1 MGDQHVRAVPD
12 AESLQQFSRALL
24 DDIEALDQLLREGRL
39 EQGVTRIGLEQEL
52 FLIDAAGR
60 PAPVGPEVL
69 ATLCD
74 PAFSTEIGR
83 FNLELN
89 VDPIV
94 FGEGALASL
103 ETTLR
108 EALARARAAA
118 RVHGADV
125 VLAGILP
132 SIALADLTRDGLTPS
147 PRYRALDERLVALAG
162 GAIRTGIQGDDELQV
177 ELDTVMLE
185 ACNTSIQVHLQVD
198 PDRLVAAYN
207 LAQLATAPVLAAAV
221 NSPLLLQRR
230 LWHETRIPTFE
241 QSVDARS
248 GADRARGSWQRVHF
262 GDDWVRG
269 DILEVYRDQ
278 VARHQVV
285 LVGETGESSRDLLA
299 RGEVPRL
306 RALALHNGTLYRWNR
321 LCYGVTDG
329 VPHLRIEHRPLP
341 SGPTLRDEI
350 ANVAFWLGLVLG
362 LEAEIG
368 DPSAHLAFA
377 DVRTNFHAAAHH
389 GLGAELR
396 WLDGEA
402 VPARRLILDSLLPT
416 AERGLRRAGVHED
429 EITRAL
435 DVIAAR
441 AESGV
446 TGASWTRDAWK
457 ALSPIRNPVARAQ
470 ALTRVIRER
479 QWQVEPVTA
488 WEPIEPRDLD
498 DWPRHA
504 ARVQEIMSTDVFTVR
519 PDDLVDVAASVMAWK
534 HVRHVPV
541 QDEHGALV
549 GLVSHRQLLAS
560 RNGHVPGAAAGAA
573 PSHDSARDGARGGA
587 PRAVR
592 DIMTR
597 DVVFVAPTTSCVDAA
612 RLLRSH
618 GVGCLPVL
626 HRDRLVGI
634 VSERDFLPFAEQWFA
649 RQSIGDATGPEPEST
664 ASTAQ
669 SPSTNSSS

>member
-12 AESLQQFSRALL
+12 AESLRRFSRALL
-24 DDIEALDQLLREGRL
+24 DDLAALETMHREGRL
-39 EQGVTRIGLEQEL
+39 ERGVTRIGLEQEC
-52 FLIDAAGR
+52 FLVDAAGR
-60 PAPVGPEVL
+60 PAPVGPAVL
-69 ATLCD
+69 ETLRD

-83 FNLELN
+83 FNLELG
-89 VDPIV
+89 VEPLLL
-94 FGEGALASL
+94 GEGALSAL

-108 EALARARAAA
+108 DALARARAAA
-118 RVHGADV
+118 RVHDADV
-125 VLAGILP
+125 LLTGILP
-132 SIALADLTRDGLTPS
+132 SVTLAHLTRDGLTPS
-147 PRYRALDERLVALAG
+147 PRYFALDERLVALAG
-162 GAIRTGIQGDDELQV
+162 GTIRTSIQGDDDLQL
-177 ELDTVMLE
+177 ELDTVTLE
-185 ACNTSIQVHLQVD
+185 ACNTSVQVHLQVD
-198 PDRLVAAYN
+198 PDRLMAVYN

-241 QSVDARS
+241 QSVDARP

-269 DILEVYRDQ
+269 DILDVYRDQ

-285 LVGETGESSRDLLA
+285 LVGDPAESSRDVLA

-341 SGPTLRDEI
+341 SGPTIRDEV

-362 LEAEIG
+362 LEQEVG
-368 DPSAHLAFA
+368 DPATQLPFA
-377 DVRTNFHAAAHH
+377 DVRTSFHAAAHH

-396 WLDGEA
+396 WLGG
-402 VPARRLILDSLLPT
+402 VSIPARRLILDTLLPV
-416 AERGLRRAGVHED
+416 AERGLRGIGVRDD

-446 TGASWTRDAWK
+446 TGATWTRDAWDTL
-457 ALSPIRNPVARAQ
+457 APIRNPVARAQ
-470 ALTRVIRER
+470 ALTRAIRER
-479 QWQVEPVTA
+479 QWHVEPVTA
-488 WEPIEPRDLD
+488 WEPIGPRDLD

-504 ARVQEIMSTDVFTVR
+504 ARVQEIMSTDLFTVR
-519 PDDLVDVAASVMAWK
+519 ADDLVDVAASVMAWK

-541 QDEHGALV
+541 QDADGALV
-549 GLVSHRQLLAS
+549 GLVSHRQLLAAGDA
-560 RNGHVPGAAAGAA
+560 RTVHV
-573 PSHDSARDGARGGA
+573 ARRDV
-587 PRAVR
+587 PHAVR
-592 DIMTR
+592 DIMAR
-597 DVVFVAPTTSCVDAA
+597 DVVTIGPEASCAEAA
-612 RLLRSH
+612 ALMRAKR
-618 GVGCLPVL
+618 VGCLPVL

-649 RQSIGDATGPEPEST
+649 RDDAV
-664 ASTAQ
+664 
-669 SPSTNSSS
+669 SPRPPAPAADAGSAP